1 MAMKVVFATDG
12 SKPAQSAGALIRKIA
27 RHSVDLSVVGVSTFE
42 IVVPE
47 SPTLVLDSIE
57 ERKAHAQKII
67 DEEVGL
73 FRDDGFHAE
82 GLLVEGSPGEQIVGA
97 VESHGVD
104 LTVVGAGRRSWLS
117 NLLLGSAST
126 FVLHNSPSSVLVA
139 HKFSTVEAPGKVLL
153 AVDGSEGS
161 RMALDSVI
169 GLVDPERVMVHVLS
183 VAEAQPPDYLG
194 LPGLAPPTDSGQT
207 QLHEELIRRSE
218 GYVNTAAD
226 ALGKAGYSAETEV
239 VTGSPNEQILGVAEK
254 GDFDLVAVGSRGLGP
269 IRRALLGSVSDQI
282 ARYSRATL
290 VARRK

>member
-1 MAMKVVFATDG
+1 MKVLFATDG
-12 SKPAQSAGALIRKIA
+12 SHPAESAGTLLRKIA
-27 RHSVDLSVVGVSTFE
+27 RNSIDLTVLGAATFE

-57 ERKAHAQKII
+57 ERKTHAQKSI
-67 DEEVGL
+67 DAEISR
-73 FRDDGFHAE
+73 FRAAGFSAE
-82 GLLVEGSPGEQIVGA
+82 GLLVEGSPGEQIVEA
-97 VESHGVD
+97 VERGGYD

-126 FVLHNSPSSVLVA
+126 FVLHNSPSSVLVT
-139 HKFSTVEAPGKVLL
+139 HKFSGSDVPGKILL
-153 AVDGSEGS
+153 AVDGSEGGGL
-161 RMALDSVI
+161 ALDAVI
-169 GLVDPERVMVHVLS
+169 GLIDPERCMIHVLS
-183 VAEAQPPDYLG
+183 VAEVHPPDYLG
-194 LPGLAPPTDSGQT
+194 LPGLSPPADKGHS

-218 GYVNTAAD
+218 DYVNAAAD
-226 ALGKAGYSAETEV
+226 ALGKAGFSAETDV